1 MIIKLLNKKIYFIL
15 YVGDNMAEMVFKYS
29 AMNGGKTLNILQT
42 VHSYEENNFKVII
55 VKSIKDTK
63 GEDTIIS
70 RTGMSRKV
78 DILLQESES
87 LLTEENYKKYYTA
100 KVILVDEVELLNE
113 KQIKEL
119 WMIAHL
125 INIPVL
131 CYGLKSNF
139 KGDLFSDGVAQL
151 FAISDHIEEIGS
163 SSLCGCGKKAIFNG
177 RKHNDKF
184 TDIGPEIVIDDG
196 TKEEYEYVPLCSDCY
211 LKYVKIGSEE
221 AKKLTDLVDKIK

>member
-1 MIIKLLNKKIYFIL
+1 MALMI
-15 YVGDNMAEMVFKYS
+15 FKYS

-42 VHSYEENNFKVII
+42 AHNYEENNFKLVI

-70 RTGMSRKV
+70 RTGMQRKV
-78 DILLQESES
+78 DILLRENES
-87 LLTEENYKKYYTA
+87 LLKEEYYKIYYTA

-113 KQIKEL
+113 TQIKEL

-125 INIPVL
+125 INIPVI

-139 KGDLFSDGVAQL
+139 KGEIFGDGVSQI
-151 FAISDHIEEIGS
+151 FAIADIIEEIGS
-163 SSLCGCGKKAIFNG
+163 SSLCRCGKKAVFNA
-177 RKHNDKF
+177 RKENDKF
-184 TDIGPEIVIDDG
+184 TDVGPNIVIDDG
-196 TKEEYEYVPLCSDCY
+196 TKKEYEYVPLCGDCY

-221 AKKLTDLVDKIK
+221 AKKLANLVDKIK